1 MNLNYLSTEV
11 DKYVFREGLRQLTRF
26 MLESKF
32 SDQIIGES
40 IPEGLPVEALAQD
53 DSDEKLDQRIAM
65 TGGTSWHPSGTCSM
79 GKVVDTEFCVTGV
92 EGLRVVDASV
102 IPVPLSAHLQAPLY
116 ALSEQAAA
124 IITGKV

>member
-1 MNLNYLSTEV
+1 
-11 DKYVFREGLRQLTRF
+11 
-26 MLESKF
+26 
-32 SDQIIGES
+32 
-40 IPEGLPVEALAQD
+40 
-53 DSDEKLDQRIAM
+53 
-65 TGGTSWHPSGTCSM
+65 M
-79 GKVVDTEFCVTGV
+79 GKVVDTEFRVTGV